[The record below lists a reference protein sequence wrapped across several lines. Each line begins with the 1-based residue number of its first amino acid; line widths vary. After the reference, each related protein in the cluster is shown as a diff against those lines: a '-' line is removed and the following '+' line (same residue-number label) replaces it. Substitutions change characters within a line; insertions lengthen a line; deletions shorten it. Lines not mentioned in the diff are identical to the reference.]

1 MWLLCFIVVV
11 LVSSGASTTGKMTC
25 GAGDDLCATP
35 SDRHILK
42 RHSGQ
47 PESMVSVKSASCHQQ
62 QVSGCGG
69 KERLELG
76 PCRMLANGPKAKAL
90 GVAVPASFPHRDN
103 LAIPSWPQRWCLLS
117 PFFPSQL
124 GWHVVHT
131 LHTTISALTRQEK
144 GGCNFAINAWIDLC
158 VNYLLIL

>member
-90 GVAVPASFPHRDN
+90 GVAVQACFPHGDY
-103 LAIPSWPQRWCLLS
+103 LVVPSAAALVFAQALLS
-117 PFFPSQL
+117 
-124 GWHVVHT
+124 
-131 LHTTISALTRQEK
+131 ISAGLAR
-144 GGCNFAINAWIDLC
+144 CAYLAYNNFSPH
-158 VNYLLIL
+158 